1 MQPHSFCHRPRWGSC
16 CPRSNAL
23 ASRSVPLVKQTA
35 AAAISLPWHDS
46 GGPSL
51 TEQSPGPFTLAAVRR
66 AVLEGHEPPPVPA
79 IARLASY
86 RWFVVATVCVGAFMG
101 QVDASLTQM
110 LLPRLERDFDARLS
124 AVSWIAVAYL
134 LAMASCMPI
143 YGRLAD
149 LIGRKLLY
157 TAGFLTFILGS
168 ALCGF
173 AWDLTSLVVFRVLQ
187 GAGAALIT
195 ANSIAIVVLAT
206 HPEERGRALGL
217 QSAAQAIGL
226 GAGPAIGGLVLDTLG
241 WHWAFWI
248 NVPVGL
254 IGAAMGWM
262 VIPQSRKS
270 ADSEKFDW
278 HGALLI
284 APALTAVVAV
294 LNEGYAWGPTS
305 PSFIACVAFA
315 ILFLFLFYRAERL
328 AESPLLDL
336 KLLGLKPFLIGN
348 LANFLCYGCLF
359 GVFFL
364 IPFVLVRVY
373 QDSEL
378 AAGLRL
384 SILPVMLGVLAP
396 VGGALS
402 DRFGAR
408 APTTAGMVVCIAA
421 LALLYVYLD
430 GSRANLSMVM
440 LALALFGVGQG
451 LFVSPN
457 SSAIMGLAP
466 PQLTGEAGSVL
477 NVMRFLGISAG
488 IAASSTVLAL
498 SLGMIHGGTGSTVD
512 APPAML
518 IAAGRDVIIL
528 LICLAAGAGLL
539 SLVRPGT
546 PAARSEHA
554 FVPE

>member
-1 MQPHSFCHRPRWGSC
+1 MT
-16 CPRSNAL
+16 L
-23 ASRSVPLVKQTA
+23 
-35 AAAISLPWHDS
+35 

-79 IARLASY
+79 IARLKSY
-86 RWFVVATVCVGAFMG
+86 RWFVVGTVCVGAFMG
-101 QVDASLTQM
+101 QVDASMTQM

-124 AVSWIAVAYL
+124 TVSWIAVAYL

-143 YGRLAD
+143 FGRLAD
-149 LIGRKLLY
+149 MIGRKLLY
-157 TAGFLTFILGS
+157 TVGFLIFIFGS

-173 AWDLTSLVVFRVLQ
+173 AQDLTWLVVFRVIQ

-254 IGAAMGWM
+254 IGAVMGWM
-262 VIPQSRKS
+262 VIPQSNKVAEGER
-270 ADSEKFDW
+270 FDW

-284 APALTAVVAV
+284 APALTAVIAV

-305 PSFIACVAFA
+305 PAFIACALLAV
-315 ILFLFLFYRAERL
+315 LFLWLFMRAERR
-328 AESPLLDL
+328 AASPLLDL
-336 KLLGLKPFLIGN
+336 QLLGQKPFLIGN
-348 LANFLCYGCLF
+348 LANLLSYACLF

-408 APTTAGMVVCIAA
+408 TPTTAGMVICMAA
-421 LALLYVYLD
+421 LALLYAFLD
-430 GSRANLSMVM
+430 GSADNMTMVM

-457 SSAIMGLAP
+457 SSAVMGLAP

-477 NVMRFLGISAG
+477 NVMRFLGVSAG
-488 IAASSTVLAL
+488 IASASTVLAL
-498 SLGMIHGGTGSTVD
+498 SLGMIHGATGSTVD

-518 IAAGRDVIIL
+518 IAASRDVIIL

>member
-1 MQPHSFCHRPRWGSC
+1 
-16 CPRSNAL
+16 L
-23 ASRSVPLVKQTA
+23 
-35 AAAISLPWHDS
+35 
-46 GGPSL
+46 
-51 TEQSPGPFTLAAVRR
+51 
-66 AVLEGHEPPPVPA
+66 
-79 IARLASY
+79 
-86 RWFVVATVCVGAFMG
+86 
-101 QVDASLTQM
+101 
-110 LLPRLERDFDARLS
+110 
-124 AVSWIAVAYL
+124 
-134 LAMASCMPI
+134 
-143 YGRLAD
+143 
-149 LIGRKLLY
+149 
-157 TAGFLTFILGS
+157 
-168 ALCGF
+168 

-262 VIPQSRKS
+262 VIPQSHKT
-270 ADSEKFDW
+270 ADSETFDW

-284 APALTAVVAV
+284 APALTAVIAV

-315 ILFLFLFYRAERL
+315 ILFLFLFYRAERR

-408 APTTAGMVVCIAA
+408 APTTAGMVVCIAG

-430 GSRANLSMVM
+430 GSRENLTMVM
-440 LALALFGVGQG
+440 VALGLFGVGQG

-518 IAAGRDVIIL
+518 IAAGSNVIIL

>member
-1 MQPHSFCHRPRWGSC
+1 
-16 CPRSNAL
+16 
-23 ASRSVPLVKQTA
+23 
-35 AAAISLPWHDS
+35 
-46 GGPSL
+46 
-51 TEQSPGPFTLAAVRR
+51 
-66 AVLEGHEPPPVPA
+66 VPA

-110 LLPRLERDFDARLS
+110 LLPQLERDFDARLS

-149 LIGRKLLY
+149 MIGRKLLY
-157 TAGFLTFILGS
+157 TAGFLVFILGS

-173 AWDLTSLVVFRVLQ
+173 APDLTWLVVFRVIQ

-262 VIPQSRKS
+262 VIPQSKTTSQGER
-270 ADSEKFDW
+270 FDW

-284 APALTAVVAV
+284 APALTAVIAL

-305 PSFIACVAFA
+305 PAFITCALLAV
-315 ILFLFLFYRAERL
+315 LFLWLFVRAERR

-336 KLLGLKPFLIGN
+336 QLLGQKPFLIGN
-348 LANFLCYGCLF
+348 LANLLCYACLF
-359 GVFFL
+359 GVFFV

-373 QDSEL
+373 QDSAL

-384 SILPVMLGVLAP
+384 SILPVMLGVMAP

-408 APTTAGMVVCIAA
+408 APTTAGMVVCMAA
-421 LALLYVYLD
+421 LLLLHVFLD
-430 GSRANLSMVM
+430 GSAANLTMVM
-440 LALALFGVGQG
+440 LALALFGIGQG

-477 NVMRFLGISAG
+477 NVMRFLGVSAG
-488 IAASSTVLAL
+488 IASASTVLAV
-498 SLGMIHGGTGSTVD
+498 SLGMVHGATGSTVD

-518 IAAGRDVIIL
+518 IAAGRNVVVL

-539 SLVRPGT
+539 SLVRPGK
-546 PAARSEHA
+546 PASRGEHV